1 MRTRIYLRVAKNGYK
16 SKVDASIK
24 SNNAPLHLTG
34 YRNEKTFLPT
44 VAFAVDFE
52 IPDDLFSNAVKVVGE
67 INITKDKAVIAAE
80 IPKAELLKTAKK
92 IIN

>member
-1 MRTRIYLRVAKNGYK
+1 MKTRIYLRVAKNGYK

-44 VAFAVDFE
+44 IAFAVDFE
-52 IPDDLFSNAVKVVGE
+52 IPDELFSNGVKVIGE
-67 INITKDKAVIAAE
+67 INVTKDKAVLAAQ
-80 IPKAELLKTAKK
+80 IPKPDLLETNKK
-92 IIN
+92 